1 MNRSRLRSTIATVTA
16 CVLAGI
22 VANTA
27 LDACTTF
34 CMASGDA
41 VLYGRNYDF
50 DFGRG
55 ALLVNPRGLHK
66 AGFVKDGPT
75 WIARHG
81 SVTFNQFGRGFPMGG
96 INEAGLVV
104 ELMWHEKAEYPTADN
119 RGSLGVLEWIQYQ
132 LDTASTVDDVIGS
145 DERVRISGQ
154 TPLHYL
160 VADRSGRAA
169 TIEFLSGRLLAHSG
183 DRLPVSV
190 LANDSYTESLAFWRG
205 RNGRRSGGS
214 GSHERF
220 ARAADALSA
229 VKSGQPVTVDRAFAV
244 LQDVAQKSTRWSI
257 VYDQKQRVV
266 HFRTDQHNPIRSV
279 RLDGLD
285 FACGKAV
292 KGIDVHERV
301 AGDITATLTDYPAA
315 RNRELVAKS
324 YADFSGTRHAPKEE
338 IERTAAHPWSAV
350 CGS

>member
-1 MNRSRLRSTIATVTA
+1 MRLTGAALTA
-16 CVLAGI
+16 CVLAGFL
-22 VANTA
+22 AHTTLN
-27 LDACTTF
+27 ACTTF
-34 CMASGDA
+34 CMASGEA
-41 VLYGRNYDF
+41 VLFGRNYDF

-66 AGFVKDGPT
+66 SGFAKDGPT
-75 WIARHG
+75 WTARHG

-104 ELMWHEKAEYPTADN
+104 ELMWHEKAEYPAADN
-119 RGSLGVLEWIQYQ
+119 RGALGVLEWIQYQ

-145 DERVRISGQ
+145 DGRVRISGQ
-154 TPLHYL
+154 PPLHYL

-169 TIEFLSGRLLAHSG
+169 TIEFFGGRLLAHTD

-190 LANDSYTESLAFWRG
+190 LANDSYAESLAFWRG
-205 RNGRRSGGS
+205 RNGRRAGGS
-214 GSHERF
+214 ASHERF
-220 ARAADALSA
+220 ARAADALSG
-229 VKSGQPVTVDRAFAV
+229 VKGGQPASVDRAFAI

-266 HFRTDQHNPIRSV
+266 HFRTDQHDTIRSV

-285 FACGKAV
+285 FACGKSV
-292 KGIDVHERV
+292 KGIDVHEKV
-301 AGDITATLTDYPAA
+301 AGDITAALSDFSDA
-315 RNRELVAKS
+315 RNSDLVAKS
-324 YADFSGTRHAPKEE
+324 HADFIGTRRTPKDEL
-338 IERTAAHPWSAV
+338 ERIAAHPGRAG